1 MQQNNNLLALCGTA
15 TKAHELFDEDTKMS
29 DTLTLGWE
37 EWIDLSD
44 LGLPA
49 IKAKVDTG
57 AKTSALHAVEIEP
70 FGPATNPQVRFLI
83 QPDPKNPSLELT
95 CSAKVVDRRDV
106 TSSNGETELRYVIET
121 RAKIGDKSWPI
132 QVTLTNRENMAYR
145 MLLGRQAIGDDMVV
159 DPNVSFAQAE
169 LSFEAYKS
177 LPKRKP
183 VRRPLRIALLSRE
196 PNSYSSK
203 RLVEAGEARGHV
215 VEVIDTRRCYMR
227 IGGLRPE
234 VHYDGKSLPYYDAVI
249 PRIGASIT
257 AYGTAVLRQFASTGA
272 YCLNTA
278 NGIIASR
285 DKLLAH
291 QLLSDAHI
299 GMPLT
304 TFASSP
310 KDTKD
315 LISLAGGAPVV
326 VKLLQST
333 QGRGVVLA
341 ETRKAAESLVDAFRG
356 LDANFLV
363 QQFVTEAAG
372 ADVRCFVIG
381 NRVVGAMRRR
391 AAEGEFR
398 SNLHRGG
405 TAEAVKLSKD
415 ERETARKAARILGL
429 KVAGVDLLQSESGP
443 KVLEVNSSPG
453 LEGIETSTGIDV
465 ADQIYQFLESRVRP
479 LSKQKDALRAH

>member
-1 MQQNNNLLALCGTA
+1 MTE
-15 TKAHELFDEDTKMS
+15 TF
-29 DTLTLGWE
+29 TLGWE
-37 EWIDLSD
+37 EWIDLPD

-70 FGPATNPQVRFLI
+70 FGPSNNPQVRFLI
-83 QPDPKNPSLELT
+83 QPDPKNPNLELT
-95 CSAKVVDRRDV
+95 CSARVVDRRDV

-121 RAKIGDKSWPI
+121 PAKMGGRTWPI
-132 QVTLTNRENMAYR
+132 QITLTNRENMAYR
-145 MLLGRQAIGDDMVV
+145 MLLGRQAIDDDMVV
-159 DPNVSFAQAE
+159 DPNESFAQPV
-169 LSFEAYKS
+169 LDYEAYKS

-196 PNSYSSK
+196 PNTYSSR
-203 RLVEAGEARGHV
+203 RLVEAGEARGHI
-215 VEVIDTRRCYMR
+215 VEVIDTKRCYMR
-227 IGGLRPE
+227 IGAQHPE
-234 VHYDGKSLPYYDAVI
+234 VHYDGRVLPYYDAVI

-257 AYGTAVLRQFASTGA
+257 SYGTAILRQFASTGA
-272 YCLNTA
+272 YCLNSPS
-278 NGIIASR
+278 GIISSR

-291 QLLSDAHI
+291 QILANAGI
-299 GMPLT
+299 GQPLT
-304 TFASSP
+304 AFASSP

-315 LISLAGGAPVV
+315 LISLVGGAPVV

-356 LDANFLV
+356 LEASFLV
-363 QQFVTEAAG
+363 QEFIAEAAG

-381 NRVVGAMRRR
+381 GKVVGAMRRR

-405 TAEAVKLSKD
+405 RAERVRLTRE
-415 ERETARKAARILGL
+415 ERETARRAAKVLDL
-429 KVAGVDLLQSESGP
+429 AVAGVDILQSESGP
-443 KVLEVNSSPG
+443 RVLEVNSSPG
-453 LEGIETSTGIDV
+453 LEGIETVTGLDV
-465 ADQIYQFLESRVRP
+465 ADRIYQHLESKVRP
-479 LSKQKDALRAH
+479 LSRQREAAPRPESEGSAERQDA

>member
-1 MQQNNNLLALCGTA
+1 
-15 TKAHELFDEDTKMS
+15 MS
-29 DTLTLGWE
+29 DAFTLGWE
-37 EWIDLSD
+37 EWVDLPD

-57 AKTSALHAVEIEP
+57 ARTSALHAVAIEP
-70 FGPATNPQVRFLI
+70 FGPADNPQVRFLI
-83 QPDPKNPSLELT
+83 QPDPQNPNLELT
-95 CSAKVVDRRDV
+95 CSARVVDRRDV

-121 RAKIGDKSWPI
+121 DVRVGSRTWPI
-132 QVTLTNRENMAYR
+132 QISLTNRENMAYR
-145 MLLGRQAIGDDMVV
+145 MLLGRRAIGEDMIV
-159 DPNVSFAQAE
+159 DPNASFLQPK
-169 LSFEAYKS
+169 LGYDAYKA
-177 LPKRKP
+177 LPKKKP

-196 PNSYSSK
+196 PDSYSTR
-203 RLVEAGEARGHV
+203 RLLEAGQNRGHV
-215 VEVIDTRRCYMR
+215 IEIIDTRRCYMK

-234 VHYDGKSLPYYDAVI
+234 VHYDGEVLPYYDAVI

-272 YCLNTA
+272 HCLNNA

-299 GMPLT
+299 GMPVT
-304 TFASSP
+304 AFASSP

-315 LISLAGGAPVV
+315 LINLAGGAPVV

-363 QQFVTEAAG
+363 QQFVSEASG

-381 NRVVGAMRRR
+381 NKVVGAIRRK

-405 TAEAVKLSKD
+405 TAEPIKLTKA
-415 ERETARKAARILGL
+415 ERDTARRAARTLGL
-429 KVAGVDLLQSESGP
+429 SVAGVDILQSETGP

-453 LEGIETSTGIDV
+453 LEGIETATSIDV
-465 ADQIYQFLESRVRP
+465 ADKIYEYLESRVRP
-479 LSKQKDALRAH
+479 LSKHKDALRAS